1 MSMQIIQEVMSYCMR
16 IKRAITTS
24 QYLVPSVIS
33 NIAVVVLAA
42 AAHAVLIRLVSQKQ
56 HAITQLQPIHLFCAW
71 FLPVTA
77 MAIHAMLRLRVSQV
91 YVVDYACFRPPSNCR
106 APFSTFIEHAKQ
118 LSVLD
123 ERSVQFMARILE
135 HSGLGEE
142 TCVPPVHLYIP
153 THKYCTL
160 EAARAEVE
168 LVVFSAI
175 DDLLAKTGTS
185 PAAIDILVVN
195 CSVFCPVPSFTD
207 MIVNKYKLRESIRIV
222 HLSGMGCSSGLVS
235 LGLARDLLRIAA
247 SPRAHALVVSTEI
260 ITPNY
265 YAGAERAML
274 LPNCLFRMGAAAVL
288 LATSPGK
295 ARFRLNHVVRTLAAA
310 EDSAYRCLFQQE
322 DSDGNVG
329 VSLSKDLMAVAGST
343 LKENITAIA
352 PLVLPVSELLL
363 FSLSFVVE
371 KVFRRRR
378 LRPRRPDFHTAFE
391 HFCIHTG
398 GRAVIDEVQR
408 GLSLS
413 DEEVEPSRM
422 TLHRFGNMSS
432 SSLWYVLAY
441 IEAKGRMQKGDR
453 VWMIGFGSGFECNS
467 AVWQCIKPAGNAD
480 GPWAT
485 SIHRYPVDISGTSKH
500 TT

>member
-24 QYLVPSVIS
+24 QYLVSSVIG
-33 NIAVVVLAA
+33 NIAAVVLAA
-42 AAHAVLIRLVSQKQ
+42 VAHAVLIRLVSHK

-77 MAIHAMLRLRVSQV
+77 MAIHAMLRLRVNQV
-91 YVVDYACFRPPSNCR
+91 YVVDYACFRPPSNYR
-106 APFSTFIEHAKQ
+106 VPFSTFIEHAKQ
-118 LSVLD
+118 LAALD
-123 ERSVQFMARILE
+123 EGSIQFLIRMLE

-142 TCVPPVHLYIP
+142 TCVPPIQLYIP

-175 DDLLAKTGTS
+175 DDLLAKTGLS
-185 PAAIDILVVN
+185 LDDIDILIVN
-195 CSVFCPVPSFTD
+195 CSVFCPVPSLTD
-207 MIVNKYKLRESIRIV
+207 MIINRYKLPEAIRSV
-222 HLSGMGCSSGLVS
+222 QLSGMGCSAGLIS
-235 LGLARDLLRIAA
+235 LGLARDLLRVA
-247 SPRAHALVVSTEI
+247 SPSGAAQAPVVSTEI

-265 YAGAERAML
+265 YAGAKRGML
-274 LPNCLFRMGAAAVL
+274 LPNCLFRMGGVAML
-288 LATSPGK
+288 LSTSPKK

-310 EDSAYRCLFQQE
+310 QDSAYLCLFQQE
-322 DSDGNVG
+322 DSNGNVG
-329 VSLSKDLMAVAGST
+329 MNLSKDLMDVAGNT

-352 PLVLPVSELLL
+352 PLVLPASELLL
-363 FSLSFVVE
+363 FSLSFIVQ
-371 KVFRRRR
+371 KVFPRRFKQ
-378 LRPRRPDFHTAFE
+378 RRPDFHIAFE

-422 TLHRFGNMSS
+422 ALHRFGNTSG

-453 VWMIGFGSGFECNS
+453 VWMIGFGSGFECNG

-500 TT
+500 NT